1 MSKEQMMR
9 ARALIL
15 EKRYD
20 EARDILRQIDHPAA
34 PQWLAKL
41 DEIAPPAAQQAAPPE
56 QLALKQQMEAARDL
70 IMQKRYDDARALLS
84 AIDHPAAQTWL
95 AKLDAIVPSAEVLPR
110 DVQEDRLLEAQDL
123 ILNSKFDA
131 GQAILDTLTIP
142 ESVLWKHK
150 TQMNKFREFQS
161 LWLDMYSYG
170 LVAGPDL
177 DPARWRCGECGRSM
191 KDAQLCPRRG
201 HKPCPVKVRERAIQ
215 EPNRLA
221 LVIGSIY
228 MGETANIKTM
238 LKDASAERL
247 AHWRSELEW
256 QLGRLWEK
264 DLRRPA
270 LETAIMLLAQ
280 LEQSRR
286 IQG

>member
-20 EARDILRQIDHPAA
+20 EAREILRQIDHPAA

-41 DEIAPPAAQQAAPPE
+41 DDIAPSAPPD
-56 QLALKQQMEAARDL
+56 ATTLKQRMEAARDL
-70 IMQKRYDDARALLS
+70 IMQKRYDEARTILR

-95 AKLDAIVPSAEVLPR
+95 AKLDEIAPRAVLAELPR
-110 DVQEDRLLEAQDL
+110 DVQEERLLEAQDL
-123 ILNSKFDA
+123 ILNSKFDEA
-131 GQAILDTLTIP
+131 QAILDTLTIP

-170 LVAGPDL
+170 LAAGPDL

-191 KDAQLCPRRG
+191 KDAQLCPKRG
-201 HKPCPVKVRERAIQ
+201 HAPCPVKVRERAIQ

-228 MGETANIKTM
+228 MGETGNIKTM

-247 AHWRSELEW
+247 AHWRGELEW